1 MKKIF
6 CIIIMAIM
14 AISLQAR
21 PAYPGMVKLKQP
33 DGSTIMVRIHG
44 DEWGHWMTDASG
56 KVIEMGEDGFY
67 REAVGVTPE
76 SAAAVARIRR
86 QAMIQRRDK
95 MAAKASGHV
104 AVGQKHFLVILC
116 EFKDKEFKTSNV
128 NAAVTSM
135 LNDKGYSGNG
145 ATGSARDFYYDS
157 SNGYFEP
164 IFDVYG
170 PVTLDNNM
178 SYYGKNING
187 VAGYDQ
193 HAEDAVLEGC
203 EKLDDQIDFSKFD
216 NDNDGRVDMVF
227 MIYAGYGEADGGG
240 ANTIWPHQ
248 YYVDGTFDGK
258 SMYKYACSNEL
269 AHEGALADKLDG
281 IGAVCHEFGHAM
293 GLPDFYDSDYDTNGY
308 TGGLYDFSTMCSG
321 TYNNASRT
329 PPYFN
334 TEERILLGWVDEADA
349 YLEFTASG
357 SVTIP
362 AYRPEQGQTVA
373 YKTPTDQD
381 GEYFVYECRGSQGW
395 DSGIDGHGLVVYHV
409 DKSSRSVRIHDG
421 YSYVNYPASKLW
433 SDWEETNSI
442 NENGKHPCFYVVSS
456 DEQDNLDYEYSS
468 ASMVFPGSQ
477 NVKTYTAKSWNGVE
491 GGYSISNIEF
501 LSNIEFSSQKST
513 FHVTVPVIPT
523 AIDYP
528 VIANPGNGVYS
539 AGSSFT
545 FALEES
551 TTRPYS
557 SVEWYFDGS
566 KKTASS
572 VTLTAGS
579 HTVEAA
585 VKLEDGRTTK
595 VTLEITVQ

>member
-6 CIIIMAIM
+6 GIIIMAVM
-14 AISLQAR
+14 AVSLQAR
-21 PAYPGMVKLKQP
+21 PAYPGMVKLTQP

-76 SAAAVARIRR
+76 SVAAVARIRR
-86 QAMIQRRDK
+86 QAMIQRRNK
-95 MAAKASGHV
+95 MAAAKASSHV

-116 EFKDKEFKTSNV
+116 AFQDKDFKTANV

-145 ATGSARDFYYDS
+145 ATGSARDFYYAS

-187 VAGYDQ
+187 VQGYDQ
-193 HAEDAVLEGC
+193 HAEEAVLEGC
-203 EKLDDQIDFSKFD
+203 EKLDNQIDFSQYD
-216 NDNDGRVDMVF
+216 SDNDGYVDMVF

-240 ANTIWPHQ
+240 SNTIWPHQ
-248 YYVDGTFDGK
+248 YYVEGTFDDVNL
-258 SMYKYACSNEL
+258 YKYACSNEL
-269 AHEGALADKLDG
+269 ANQGDLADKLDG

-293 GLPDFYDSDYDTNGY
+293 GLPDFYDTDYDTNSY
-308 TGGLYDFSTMCSG
+308 TGGLYDFSTMCDG
-321 TYNNASRT
+321 AYNNSSRT

-334 TEERILLGWVDEADA
+334 TEERILLGWVNESDA
-349 YLEFTASG
+349 YQEFTTSG

-362 AYRPEQGQTVA
+362 AYRPDQGQTVA
-373 YKTPTDQD
+373 YKTPTDQN

-409 DKSSRSVRIHDG
+409 DKSSRKVKIIDAYGSNTSVK
-421 YSYVNYPASKLW
+421 ASELW
-433 SDWEETNSI
+433 SNWEETNSI
-442 NENGKHPCFYVVSS
+442 NENGKHPCFYVIPS

-477 NVKTYTAKSWNGVE
+477 SVTTYTAKSWNGVE
-491 GGYSISNIEF
+491 SDYV
-501 LSNIEFSSQKST
+501 LSNIAYSSQKST
-513 FHVTVPVIPT
+513 FNVTVPVIPS

-566 KKTASS
+566 KKTSAS

-585 VKLEDGRTTK
+585 VKLENGRTTK